1 MTIFRIGF
9 MSSLSGQFRTE
20 SLPGQ
25 VRFESG
31 HIRICLTFD
40 IGYFRWKTCLEWVF
54 RVEPPDTGLFYRLW
68 IESKDPFENFSHLIQ
83 AYASRNKF
91 R

>member
-40 IGYFRWKTCLEWVF
+40 MDILGGKRVSNGYF
-54 RVEPPDTGLFYRLW
+54 GL
-68 IESKDPFENFSHLIQ
+68 SHRIQ
-83 AYASRNKF
+83 DYSTD
-91 R
+91 